1 MDISSLPES
10 EQQHLNPHF
19 QEQVQAQQYPQYQ
32 IQDYYYQTQGQSYDH
47 SYYSYYLHYPPQN
60 QWQYDQHPQNYAYY
74 QPNYSVAYQQPP
86 YHQHES
92 APRVSA
98 PQEAAQMVDSGGTG
112 ISLQAVQ
119 QQGVYPLPQS
129 SVDVVVQPGMN
140 PAAPAAIAAL
150 EQLTQLARSM
160 DAAERAMARLPAKS
174 PGFEL
179 VPMLPRDGQ
188 HQHRGGGRRGG
199 RPFRGGGWGNDG
211 QHQGSAPPPRGKG
224 HGRGN
229 ARFRSFKAQ
238 SVISTSSYTEPS
250 AAKENSADAAKKAA
264 ESASAPERIA
274 PNRRP
279 RQIAWCELCRVDC
292 TSLEILEQHKNGK
305 RHKKNLL
312 RIEELKNAIKPADSI
327 QNHPECINDSKPVE
341 SQQPPIAEDSE
352 EQKSAENLPSKAGN
366 AEYRMENNLQNN
378 TQEKPEVP
386 MGESSN
392 KQGRKPRTNLFD
404 NRRRGIKRK
413 MKGGRGGK
421 RIKTYE
427 THRRVVEPPKPKVV
441 APLICD
447 LCNVKCDTRE
457 VLDRHLSGKKHIA
470 KFKRFQGHQ
479 AIYGPTGLQ
488 ALYPPNPIGQTHS
501 LPQGHQSFYNPQG
514 SFLAQGGYF
523 PSQGHQSASAA
534 AGLNPRSSQSSTPQ
548 QSESTS
554 ALDANPANAV

>member
-1 MDISSLPES
+1 
-10 EQQHLNPHF
+10 
-19 QEQVQAQQYPQYQ
+19 
-32 IQDYYYQTQGQSYDH
+32 
-47 SYYSYYLHYPPQN
+47 
-60 QWQYDQHPQNYAYY
+60 
-74 QPNYSVAYQQPP
+74 
-86 YHQHES
+86 
-92 APRVSA
+92 
-98 PQEAAQMVDSGGTG
+98 
-112 ISLQAVQ
+112 
-119 QQGVYPLPQS
+119 
-129 SVDVVVQPGMN
+129 MN

-179 VPMLPRDGQ
+179 VPMLPRAEAEESLITDPLWPKTGQ
-188 HQHRGGGRRGG
+188 KSDLLQSQFVLLLRDVLRSSYLLLHSAKEKLNKEAFSLVLDCLPGRIGMDLLIHLPWSWVLKGIMKSQSNGGSDK
-199 RPFRGGGWGNDG
+199 FRLCSELLMDMMVNINTGVVVEGAADHSEGVAGEMMANTKVL
-211 QHQGSAPPPRGKG
+211 PPSSWKG
-224 HGRGN
+224 TRSGN
-229 ARFRSFKAQ
+229 ARFRSFQAQ